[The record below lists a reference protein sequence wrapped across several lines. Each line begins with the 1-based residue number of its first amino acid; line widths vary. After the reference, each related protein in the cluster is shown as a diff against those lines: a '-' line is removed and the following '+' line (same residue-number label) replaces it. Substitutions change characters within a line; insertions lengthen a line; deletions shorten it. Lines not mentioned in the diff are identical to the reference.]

1 MSKDTLSNLRTQ
13 ISDLDAK
20 LLEILAQRKDVAL
33 KVVSEKEK
41 GNQNLR
47 DESREQEVLLN
58 AFKKSKELG
67 LDNHYVNSIFKEILA
82 DSNRIQRKYL
92 QSKINSESAVDALKI
107 SCQQAY
113 VKYNTEAAKKHFTNT
128 SLNYNLCETIKDVFE
143 EVQQGKSDYG
153 IIPIENTIAGAN
165 NEVYDLLLNAQ
176 NQIVGEIKVQI
187 ETCLVALAGESIKS
201 IKEVYCHPRD
211 VMLCRNF
218 LAENGL
224 KIRYLADYENA
235 VDKIRELN
243 KPGIAGLT
251 GKLLEDITGLAVIAE
266 DISNQKEV
274 FFRFIVVARKPVK
287 VDMRVPAKTSI
298 VFSTQQVPGALA
310 DALNVFKNY
319 EINLTKLESRPVPGN
334 NWEEMF
340 YLDLQGNV
348 QDERV
353 KLALDEVG
361 KQSKFIRV
369 LGCYP
374 IPDVEAVQVKL
385 PTQVDDRKVEV
396 KVPEKVA
403 VVATTKKSSLIS
415 SRDHKQEDTIIEVK
429 GVKIGGKSFTV
440 MSGPCSVE
448 SYQQIMDCAELA
460 SNTGCQILRG
470 GCFKPRTSPYSFQGL
485 GYEGLDM
492 LVEAGKKYHMP
503 IITEVM
509 STEDVHKVAE
519 KTDIIQVGA
528 RNMQNFTLLAEI
540 GKTQKPVLLK
550 RGMSCTI
557 SDMLDA
563 AEYILAQGNLQVMFC
578 ERGIRTFETATRFTL
593 DLSAVPLIKRRSHLP
608 IIIDPSHAAGVRD
621 LVPALA
627 IAAKAIGAH
636 GIIVEFH
643 PEPEKALSDGP
654 QALRFHQM
662 EKLMQD
668 LGNTPW
674 GDY

>member
-1 MSKDTLSNLRTQ
+1 MSSDTLNNLRTK

-20 LLEILAQRKDVAL
+20 LLDILAQRKEAAL
-33 KVVSEKEK
+33 EVVSEKEK
-41 GNQNLR
+41 TNHSLR

-92 QSKINSESAVDALKI
+92 QGKINSESSVDSLKI

-143 EVQQGKSDYG
+143 EVQLGKTDYG
-153 IIPIENTIAGAN
+153 IVPIENTIAGAN
-165 NEVYDLLLNAQ
+165 NEVYDFLLNAQ
-176 NQIVGEIKVQI
+176 NQIVGEVKVQI
-187 ETCLVALAGESIKS
+187 ETCLVALVGETIKS

-243 KPGIAGLT
+243 QAGIAGLT
-251 GKLLEDITGLAVIAE
+251 GKLIEDIVGLNVIAE
-266 DISNQKEV
+266 NISNQKEV
-274 FFRFIVVARKPVK
+274 FFRFIVIARKPVK
-287 VDMRVPAKTSI
+287 VDLRVPAKTSI

-310 DALNVFKNY
+310 DALSIFKNY
-319 EINLTKLESRPVPGN
+319 EINLTKLESRPVAGN

-340 YLDLQGNV
+340 YVDLQGNL

-353 KLALDEVG
+353 RLALEEVG

-385 PTQVDDRKVEV
+385 PSQVDEKKVEPAPTD
-396 KVPEKVA
+396 KTPVA
-403 VVATTKKSSLIS
+403 AKKSSSLIS
-415 SRDHKQEDTIIEVK
+415 SRDYKQEDTIIEVK

-460 SNTGCQILRG
+460 SSTGCQILRG

-492 LVEAGKKYHMP
+492 LVEAGNKYHMP

-509 STEDVHKVAE
+509 STEDVHKVAA

-550 RGMSCTI
+550 RGMSSTI
-557 SDMLDA
+557 NDMLDA

-621 LVPALA
+621 LVPAMA

-662 EKLMQD
+662 EKLMRD
-668 LGNTPW
+668 LANTPW